1 MLSDSSDCV
10 IINSVANN
18 NNMSVKNK
26 KIGTV
31 LGRGFTLIELL
42 IVIAIIGILAAAITV
57 GVSSAKQK
65 AKIKEAM
72 TVMNSVKSSAGIC
85 LTNPSPWRLG
95 WPSPSNSICCSG
107 TPTCSDTP
115 GFSNWPTLSMIWPSQ
130 GSYWC
135 TLGVY
140 TQGGSGSNLPSDC
153 FSYSNS
159 CGGNRSD
166 GRFCFVIRNNNKGI
180 WCTEAGCQ
188 NNL

>member
-1 MLSDSSDCV
+1 
-10 IINSVANN
+10 
-18 NNMSVKNK
+18 MSVKNK

-85 LTNPSPWRLG
+85 LTNPSPWRLS
-95 WPSPSNSICCSG
+95 WLSVSNSICCSG
-107 TPTCSDTP
+107 ASTCSNTP
-115 GFSNWPTLSMIWPSQ
+115 GFSNWPTLSMIWTRQS
-130 GSYWC
+130 SHWC

-140 TQGGSGSNLPSDC
+140 TQGGNGSNFPGSCGTYDD
-153 FSYSNS
+153 NI
-159 CGGNRSD
+159 CGGNRGN
-166 GRFCFVIRNNNKGI
+166 GRFCFVFQNYYNNKGI